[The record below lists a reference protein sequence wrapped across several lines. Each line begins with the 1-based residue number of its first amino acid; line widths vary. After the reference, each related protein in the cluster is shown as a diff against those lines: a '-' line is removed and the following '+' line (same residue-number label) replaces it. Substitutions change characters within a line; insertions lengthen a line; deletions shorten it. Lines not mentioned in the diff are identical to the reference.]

1 MTKAPEAPDQK
12 MVGEYRQEMRELE
25 LIEDELA
32 YGAKRGS
39 NKPTLETLRAALDN
53 LKQADEAPTDEQ
65 P

>member
-12 MVGEYRQEMRELE
+12 MVGEYRQDLRELE

-53 LKQADEAPTDEQ
+53 LEQADEAPTDEQ